1 MSKKLLPYILSYTVG
16 LSLTI
21 GYDVKYKF
29 FLPLM
34 LPLVLKLVLVHEFN
48 RETQEIREVVDNMF
62 NGSIELLTRN
72 IDEVYTFR
80 IIKNDFESI
89 NKRILETALNS
100 KILEMELMP
109 KNRNWFYCHCGE
121 ITETS
126 YTKLEKGSLDRL
138 FFILE
143 MLKTNPIYISSQEN
157 ETEIIHTFQT
167 SFNPKRILRIL
178 VDIEHKLGIKKNT
191 MNVNYDH
198 GVISFSITKNLDKIY
213 ILDEILPKL
222 NKPKRMELPLLVGID
237 NTGIAQIEDLV
248 DLKHLLIAGKTGSG
262 KSCTLKC
269 IVETLMYWNQNIA
282 WYMCD
287 FAESALVRYEN
298 FQNVK
303 YIESDFESFSKEFD
317 MILKH
322 QESRMKLFRKSEVE
336 NIQEYNKVSSSQLP
350 YMILVI
356 DEANGFKEEWDK
368 KDFEIIE
375 KKMKTLLKR
384 GRKYGIF
391 TIHAVQQTNDTDY
404 VKSWKTQM
412 SRVGHFLEDSVDA
425 SNLTKH
431 KEIAEKISKLQVG
444 EFYLITKED
453 CKKMKGCLT
462 NKRFNKLYE
471 VLKEVYTNDK
481 NVNKIDISAKS
492 SQQSSVSATD
502 CNDCKSEIN

>member
-1 MSKKLLPYILSYTVG
+1 MNYNVEY
-16 LSLTI
+16 
-21 GYDVKYKF
+21 KY
-29 FLPLM
+29 FLPLL
-34 LPLVLKLVLVHEFN
+34 LPIVLKFIVLHEFN
-48 RETQEIREVVDNMF
+48 KETQGIREVVKSMF
-62 NGSIELLTRN
+62 NESIELLTRTSN
-72 IDEVYTFR
+72 EVYTFK
-80 IIKNDFESI
+80 ILKNDFESI
-89 NKRILETALNS
+89 NKRVLETALNS

-109 KNRNWFYCHCGE
+109 KNRNCFYCHCGE
-121 ITETS
+121 INETS
-126 YTKLEKGSLDRL
+126 YAKLEKGSLDRL
-138 FFILE
+138 FTILE
-143 MLKTNPIYISSQEN
+143 LLKMNPKYISSQEN
-157 ETEIIHTFQT
+157 ETEIIHIFQT

-198 GVISFSITKNLDKIY
+198 GVISFSITKNIDKIY

-222 NKPKRMELPLLVGID
+222 NKPQRMELPLLVGMD
-237 NTGIAQIEDLV
+237 NTGVAQIEDLT

-298 FQNVK
+298 FNNVK
-303 YIESDFESFSKEFD
+303 YIESDFESFQKEFD
-317 MILKH
+317 VILKH
-322 QESRMKLFRKSEVE
+322 QEVRMKLFRKKEVE
-336 NIQEYNKVSSSQLP
+336 NIQEYNKVASSKLP
-350 YMILVI
+350 YIILVI

-425 SNLTKH
+425 SNLTKNR
-431 KEIAEKISKLQVG
+431 EIAEKISKLGVG

-471 VLKEVYTNDK
+471 VLKEVYINDK
-481 NVNKIDISAKS
+481 VVKKIVESANE
-492 SQQSSVSATD
+492 SQEKSVSATELG
-502 CNDCKSEIN
+502 NSKSEIH